1 MPEPQAIL
9 PLRALPPD
17 APLPLPPPFH
27 PQTPPS
33 AAAPS
38 TTPNPT
44 PPQPQNSAAAP
55 SSSSSRPPHPW
66 EINARAW
73 LESFPDGH
81 PPTEPEVDAYIDA
94 HRPELPSL
102 PRSQLQQR
110 ILALRGDQV
119 LDAEQ
124 SAFPY
129 RFQRTDLWKPVYQWL
144 ESLEMESLVETKQI
158 SDWLTSNPKIMDR
171 LVEKH
176 SKYHLIHYTQRMH
189 LKLLKKR
196 GKLPKTLQLSA
207 ARATVKPSAAPLTPE
222 ESIVAL
228 RKPTP
233 PVSGRFSGD
242 SAARVQSST
251 AGSFQGG
258 SASLRDKKTSLSKRK
273 EALLKYELLTDL
285 QNQLTTVLL
294 KQCRT
299 VAIKETDSS
308 YLEFQNPETKKS
320 SQEGAATASAPAPA
334 ETVNVYISE
343 KSNAAGASDSE
354 VGKNRKRNPIIVT
367 PAWSYS
373 EALTGALRNDE
384 NSTSRSDGA
393 RSFDFW
399 KGHANPL
406 LKHKDIKKNILFC
419 LEGREIG
426 ASWSQACSYGGY
438 AGRNCEKWTPF
449 LEGWNS
455 PAVQFE
461 GPAIHVVRKSY
472 LSWSPTSCAYTSNA
486 PSAQPH
492 DRQGVRKVLDVKFH
506 PEGLPQLVSSSNEA
520 PNELLLFNL
529 RSGRAIQLRGH
540 NTKIQSI
547 AFAVKGASVVS
558 CASNLLKVWDC
569 ITGSCLYT
577 LGGDDHNLVG
587 HTQKINAMA
596 VNKWQSCL
604 VVTSGAK
611 GDGKLLLWNAL
622 RGELAS
628 DLNSNLRSQDMVYP
642 SVDTMEFCSEN
653 LLACGSD
660 CDYGGSAVVQ
670 LWDIESPES
679 YLSFSASDSYITS
692 LKVNPAGNTIIT
704 GAGDGTIGL
713 FDIRNCS
720 PINHFSVGPGCE
732 VTSVSFS
739 NCGTYFSASST
750 SNNTLVWD
758 TRLVPNHSKDFS
770 RSKDMRFFRPLHCL
784 SHGKQMPTAEYTSQ
798 LPGHVDE
805 GDQGV
810 NATQWLHNEPVLVTV
825 SGDGSVGMW
834 DVTLGQ
840 PCVRHIVAHTRCAN
854 AVAVSPNDDYF
865 STGGSDQKV
874 VLYHNRRGHTNLN
887 WRLSHPLQGND

>member
-1 MPEPQAIL
+1 MPEPQAVL

-17 APLPLPPPFH
+17 APLPLPAPFH
-27 PQTPPS
+27 PQTPAS
-33 AAAPS
+33 APA
-38 TTPNPT
+38 TTPNPP
-44 PPQPQNSAAAP
+44 PPQTPAGPPA
-55 SSSSSRPPHPW
+55 SSSTRPPHPW
-66 EINARAW
+66 EIAARAW
-73 LESFPDGH
+73 LESFPDGRQ
-81 PPTEPEVDAYIDA
+81 PTEPEVDAYIDA

-102 PRSQLQQR
+102 PRSQLHQR
-110 ILALRGDQV
+110 LLALRGDQV
-119 LDAEQ
+119 LDADQ

-144 ESLEMESLVETKQI
+144 ESLEMDSLVETKQI

-189 LKLLKKR
+189 LKLLKKK

-207 ARATVKPSAAPLTPE
+207 ARTTVRLSAIPVTPD
-222 ESIVAL
+222 ESTVTL
-228 RKPTP
+228 RKTTP
-233 PVSGRFSGD
+233 PVTDKFSGG
-242 SAARVQSST
+242 SAGRLQSGA
-251 AGSFQGG
+251 AGRFQGG
-258 SASLRDKKTSLSKRK
+258 SATLRDKKTSLSKKK

-299 VAIKETDSS
+299 VAIKEIDSS
-308 YLEFQNPETKKS
+308 YVEFQNPEINVS
-320 SQEGAATASAPAPA
+320 IQEEATTASASAPAEA
-334 ETVNVYISE
+334 TEVYINE
-343 KSNAAGASDSE
+343 QSNPAGASDSE
-354 VGKNRKRNPIIVT
+354 FGQKRKRNPIIVT
-367 PAWSYS
+367 PAWCYS
-373 EALTGALRNDE
+373 EALTGTLWNE
-384 NSTSRSDGA
+384 QNSSSHSDGA
-393 RSFDFW
+393 RSFNIW
-399 KGHANPL
+399 KGHTNPL
-406 LKHKDIKKNILFC
+406 LRQKDIKKNILFC
-419 LEGREIG
+419 LEGRETG
-426 ASWSQACSYGGY
+426 ASWSQAYSYGGY
-438 AGRNCEKWTPF
+438 AGRNCERWTPF

-461 GPAIHVVRKSY
+461 GPAVHVVRKSY
-472 LSWSPTSCAYTSNA
+472 LSWSPTSCAYTSSA

-529 RSGRAIQLRGH
+529 LSGRAIQLRGH

-547 AFAVKGASVVS
+547 AFAVKGASIVS

-577 LGGDDHNLVG
+577 LGGDDQNSVG

-628 DLNSNLRSQDMVYP
+628 DLNSNLRPHDMVYP

-653 LLACGSD
+653 LLICGSD

-704 GAGDGTIGL
+704 GSGDGTVGL
-713 FDIRNCS
+713 FDIRACS
-720 PINHFSVGPGCE
+720 AINHLSVGSGFE

-739 NCGTYFSASST
+739 NCGTYFSASSA

-758 TRLVPNHSKDFS
+758 TRLVPINHSKNVS

-784 SHGKQMPTAEYTSQ
+784 SHGRQMPTAEYTSQ

-825 SGDGSVGMW
+825 SGDGSIGMW

-840 PCVRHIVAHTRCAN
+840 PCVRHIVTHTRCAN
-854 AVAVSPNDDYF
+854 AVAVAPNDEYI

-874 VLYHNRRGHTNLN
+874 VLYHNRSGRTHLN
-887 WRLSHPLQGND
+887 WRLSHPLQAND